1 MAVLLILVMLVTI
14 TFYVWFVNRG
24 RQGRDVSVL

>member
-1 MAVLLILVMLVTI
+1 VLLILVMLITI

-24 RQGRDVSVL
+24 RHGRDVSVL